1 MKKIIILSL
10 LSIFAATILKAQTP
24 LKLDHIFILIDTTSN
39 IHNELAKVG
48 LTKAKDWKTSHSQQ
62 GTAGEFFLF
71 HNFYLEILYIR
82 KQEEANENIENF
94 GSNYVE
100 RSKWKNNTHF
110 PFGLGLV
117 LKDSTQS
124 IPFETHTYNAKWI
137 GEDNALK
144 MAKNNKDLKEPLIF
158 VEPIEWAYKVLEN
171 TEQLQI
177 QKNTD
182 AKNYR
187 LNSLGI
193 EKLTKVILI
202 IPKKEKEF
210 SKTLK
215 ALKKLNNVEIN
226 SGEKPLMILEFD
238 TKKQKKEL
246 DFEKEL
252 RLIIKY

>member
-1 MKKIIILSL
+1 MKKIIVLFL
-10 LSIFAATILKAQTP
+10 LSIFVTTILKAQTS
-24 LKLDHIFILIDTTSN
+24 LKLDHIFILIDTTNN

-62 GTAGEFFLF
+62 GTTGEFFLF
-71 HNFYLEILYIR
+71 HNFYLEILYIS
-82 KQEEANENIENF
+82 KQEESNENIENF

-100 RSKWKNNTHF
+100 RSKWKNNTYFH
-110 PFGLGLV
+110 FGLGLV
-117 LKDSTQS
+117 LSDSTQV
-124 IPFETHTYNAKWI
+124 IPFETHIKAKWI

-144 MAKNNKDLKEPLIF
+144 MAKNNDDLKEPLIF
-158 VEPIEWAYKVLEN
+158 IEPIEWAYKLLEN
-171 TEQLQI
+171 TERLQV
-177 QKNTD
+177 QKNPD

-210 SKTLK
+210 SKTLN

-226 SGEKPLMILEFD
+226 SGEKLLMILEFD
-238 TKKQKKEL
+238 AKKT
-246 DFEKEL
+246 EK
-252 RLIIKY
+252 RTQF